1 MWSLLDLRKAGSP
14 EAPWPLPEPTDRR
27 AQGRQ
32 PAEEAGGLRDVGATG
47 QSVGMCS
54 AALLACATRTPSSTG
69 RCPSLCAFRRPIFAA
84 RGGLLA
90 ELLDFAAAANSLR
103 GSVGG
108 DGDLQGINSRL
119 QGLVVGFEG
128 ISRAVLVPISV
139 CPAR

>member
-1 MWSLLDLRKAGSP
+1 MWGLLDGRKAGSP

-47 QSVGMCS
+47 QSVGMRL
-54 AALLACATRTPSSTG
+54 AALLACATRTASSTG

-84 RGGLLA
+84 RGGLLV

-103 GSVGG
+103 G
-108 DGDLQGINSRL
+108 
-119 QGLVVGFEG
+119 
-128 ISRAVLVPISV
+128 
-139 CPAR
+139 